1 MAVAYI
7 VCYILLQM
15 ETYALVAGTLVLFVI
30 LVGIMYFTR
39 DLRPT
44 INPADPADGVSPNN

>member
-1 MAVAYI
+1 
-7 VCYILLQM
+7 M

-39 DLRPT
+39 DLRPALGGAPAEDT
-44 INPADPADGVSPNN
+44 APADPS